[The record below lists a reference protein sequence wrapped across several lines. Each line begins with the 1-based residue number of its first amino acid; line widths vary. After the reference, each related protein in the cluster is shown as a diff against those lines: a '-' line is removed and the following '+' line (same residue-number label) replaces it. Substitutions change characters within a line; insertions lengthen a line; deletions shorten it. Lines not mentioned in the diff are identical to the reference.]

1 MDRDEKDV
9 GFIDDFFHDIKDT
22 MNISFVTSL

>member
-1 MDRDEKDV
+1 MDKDEKDV
-9 GFIDDFFHDIKDT
+9 GFIDDFFQDIKDT